1 MAWPL
6 LVTPNTS
13 QSRNGGSLDVFDPVT
28 KNKYTLSVQV
38 PSVTV
43 PDDGLASLVPHCS
56 KNGWLIVSRGHSFFL
71 VNPFKRGD
79 DAMVVLPPVNEL
91 FWFKG
96 ISLCSTPGSPDF
108 MVMIIEGISIQ
119 HIDTVRIRT
128 WRPGQGS
135 WEQHE
140 DFDYDEIHFLLA
152 THNPFFLDG
161 EFYCMT
167 RHRKLGAFN
176 PKTMAWRVLDRLASI
191 RTENNVFREGGLGEE
206 GLYMYPVE
214 WKGEVVAVFHDK
226 DVEEPIEMFR
236 LDRSR
241 MAWEKLEDLQD
252 GAMFWDRKQVIAR
265 PSSSFAQNLDCN
277 KLYVPAFIENT

>member
-1 MAWPL
+1 MVTGLSSNCQDNPAAKVMEENSIVQPDPPSKCLLQWSTLTTDLLPEHVVPTLSFIDFLHLKSVCKDWSGISTAIGGTMAWPL

-140 DFDYDEIHFLLA
+140 DFDYDEIYFLLA

-161 EFYCMT
+161 EFY
-167 RHRKLGAFN
+167 
-176 PKTMAWRVLDRLASI
+176 
-191 RTENNVFREGGLGEE
+191 
-206 GLYMYPVE
+206 
-214 WKGEVVAVFHDK
+214 
-226 DVEEPIEMFR
+226 
-236 LDRSR
+236 
-241 MAWEKLEDLQD
+241 
-252 GAMFWDRKQVIAR
+252 
-265 PSSSFAQNLDCN
+265 
-277 KLYVPAFIENT
+277 